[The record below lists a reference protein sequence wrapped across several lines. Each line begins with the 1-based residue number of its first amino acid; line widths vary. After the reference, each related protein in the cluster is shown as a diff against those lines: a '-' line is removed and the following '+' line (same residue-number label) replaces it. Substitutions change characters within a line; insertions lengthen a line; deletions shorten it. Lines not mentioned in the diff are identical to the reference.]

1 MARAVRRSAGLTG
14 LVHMA
19 GSTLAVLAYLLCFF
33 VVLEGL
39 FPRREENVRWRT
51 WLKGVGFALV
61 SAPFVI
67 ATTRMFAWGWAQLG
81 VHPLLPSLAPPGL
94 PHAASALIGVVAAA
108 YVGDFVYYW
117 CHRIQHRFFWRFH
130 AVHHSIREM
139 SGVTA
144 YHHVSET
151 LFKCALYAAPLALF
165 TDDPLGIP
173 VLGFL
178 IALQGYYVH
187 SPTRLHFGP
196 LGRFLVD
203 NRFHRVHH
211 AIDPALHDRNFGVF
225 TTLWDHVFGT
235 AYAPGEDEW
244 PAIGV
249 ADFPEPRGVVEYL
262 VAPFTWRATPKRAAD
277 EQTAV
282 ARSA

>member
-1 MARAVRRSAGLTG
+1 MVASTIAT
-14 LVHMA
+14 LV
-19 GSTLAVLAYLLCFF
+19 YLLVFF
-33 VVLEGL
+33 AALERL
-39 FPRREENVRWRT
+39 FPHPAEKVRPRT
-51 WLKGVGFALV
+51 WLRGLLFALV

-67 ATTRMFAWGWAQLG
+67 VTTQVFAWGWARLG
-81 VHPLLPSLAPPGL
+81 IHPLLPSLAPPGL
-94 PHAASALIGVVAAA
+94 PRPVSTLIGLVAAA
-108 YVGDFVYYW
+108 YAGDFVYYW

-130 AVHHSIREM
+130 AVHHSIREL
-139 SGVTA
+139 SGVAA

-165 TDDPLGIP
+165 TEDPLGMP

-196 LGRFLVD
+196 LGRLLVD

-235 AYAPGEDEW
+235 AYTPAADEW
-244 PAIGV
+244 PLTGV
-249 ADFPEPRGVVEYL
+249 ADFLEPRGVVEYV
-262 VAPFTWRATPKRAAD
+262 VAPFVWRGRSEPNDGAR
-277 EQTAV
+277 TAP
-282 ARSA
+282 APST